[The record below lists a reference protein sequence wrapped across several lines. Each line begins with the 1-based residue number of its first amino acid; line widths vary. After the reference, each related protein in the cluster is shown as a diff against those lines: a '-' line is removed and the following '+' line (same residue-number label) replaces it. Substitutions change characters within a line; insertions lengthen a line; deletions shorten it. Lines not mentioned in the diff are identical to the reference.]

1 MGHAIWFL
9 SHKERRRGEYLV
21 FSVNETAKPHR
32 SRTEWCGDN
41 ERDCGSRPFWSPQRI
56 HPQGGRDHHQKVNVP
71 LPQAPQAQP
80 PRTRCPV
87 ASEDP
92 SDHTGL
98 LPRQCSPSGRS
109 QRTNEQVNK
118 RQEEGGKGVEEHGGR
133 PVYQPAFSFTQMP
146 ASFQH
151 LLPLPGSFTLQ
162 RARALVLEQQG
173 RLAPAKTTEL
183 SGRPAGHPWT
193 HPLGVLLRNGGAG
206 GALGRSRVPAR
217 PCQECFKRL

>member
-1 MGHAIWFL
+1 MNLSAGLFPYRSSGLWRVGHAIWFL
-9 SHKERRRGEYLV
+9 SHKERRGEYVV
-21 FSVNETAKPHR
+21 FSVNETAKQHR
-32 SRTEWCGDN
+32 SRTKWCGDN

-92 SDHTGL
+92 ADHTGL
-98 LPRQCSPSGRS
+98 LPRQCSPSGLS

-133 PVYQPAFSFTQMP
+133 PVYQPGFSLP
-146 ASFQH
+146 RC
-151 LLPLPGSFTLQ
+151 LLPSSTSSRSLAPSHSKGPAPWCSSSRGDWHLQ
-162 RARALVLEQQG
+162 RPQ
-173 RLAPAKTTEL
+173 
-183 SGRPAGHPWT
+183 S
-193 HPLGVLLRNGGAG
+193 
-206 GALGRSRVPAR
+206 
-217 PCQECFKRL
+217 